1 MRPAALSISQATEFG
16 TVYRVD
22 EIEALCHV
30 AKDFGLRVHMDGAR
44 FANALASLGV
54 SPAAMTWRA
63 GIDLLSFGATK
74 NGAMLAEALLVF
86 DEDLAHELGR
96 RRKRA
101 GHLLSKM
108 RYVSAQLLAYVE
120 DGLWLELAAH
130 ANRQA
135 AAFVTAVEQHPQ
147 ARLEFPAE
155 ANEVFVRWSAEGFE
169 SIAAHGIEFHV
180 WPGHDDLARF
190 VFAHS
195 TTDED
200 TKTLIRALH
209 G

>member
-1 MRPAALSISQATEFG
+1 MS
-16 TVYRVD
+16 
-22 EIEALCHV
+22 
-30 AKDFGLRVHMDGAR
+30 
-44 FANALASLGV
+44 
-54 SPAAMTWRA
+54 
-63 GIDLLSFGATK
+63 
-74 NGAMLAEALLVF
+74 AEALVLF
-86 DEDLAHELGR
+86 EHAELLETAER
-96 RRKRA
+96 LRKRA

-135 AAFVTAVEQHPQ
+135 AAFVAAVEQHPQ

-155 ANEVFVRWSAEGFE
+155 ANEVFVRWSSEGFD
-169 SIAAHGIEFHV
+169 ALAGAGIEFHV

-200 TKTLIRALH
+200 TQTLVRTLH